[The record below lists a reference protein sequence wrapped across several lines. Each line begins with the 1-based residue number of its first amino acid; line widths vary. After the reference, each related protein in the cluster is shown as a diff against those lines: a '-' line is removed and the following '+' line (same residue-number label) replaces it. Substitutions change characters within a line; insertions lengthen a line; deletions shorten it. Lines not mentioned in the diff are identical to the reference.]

1 MGYHTQRVALLTAPL
16 IEVEFEAGAL
26 PRIANALTGI
36 SPWSSAPA
44 ISSSSFFFDSD
55 TQGGGGLAINPT
67 MTTAGSLSLSLGLV
81 WWATR
86 AGGLVSS
93 LLITTP
99 AWRTIDPLPVFL
111 ANSESTNEDADIGS
125 GESAEAERMFDEP
138 AQQEHEM
145 PYIA

>member
-1 MGYHTQRVALLTAPL
+1 M
-16 IEVEFEAGAL
+16 
-26 PRIANALTGI
+26 PRIATPFTGI
-36 SPWSSAPA
+36 SPWSADRA
-44 ISSSSFFFDSD
+44 ISSSSFFFDSAAQD
-55 TQGGGGLAINPT
+55 SGVLAINPT

-111 ANSESTNEDADIGS
+111 ANHDSTSEDADEGT

-138 AQQEHEM
+138 PQQEHEM

>member
-1 MGYHTQRVALLTAPL
+1 MGYQTQRVALLTAPL
-16 IEVEFEAGAL
+16 IEVKLEAGAL
-26 PRIANALTGI
+26 PRITSPLTGI
-36 SPWSSAPA
+36 SPWSSNPGM
-44 ISSSSFFFDSD
+44 SSSSFFFDPAAQES
-55 TQGGGGLAINPT
+55 GVLSINPT

-86 AGGLVSS
+86 ASGLVSS

-111 ANSESTNEDADIGS
+111 GNSDETNSDEGEA

-138 AQQEHEM
+138 PQQEHEM

>member
-1 MGYHTQRVALLTAPL
+1 M
-16 IEVEFEAGAL
+16 
-26 PRIANALTGI
+26 
-36 SPWSSAPA
+36 
-44 ISSSSFFFDSD
+44 SSSSFFFDPAAQES
-55 TQGGGGLAINPT
+55 GVLSINPT

-86 AGGLVSS
+86 ASGLVSS

-111 ANSESTNEDADIGS
+111 GNSDETNSDEGEA

-138 AQQEHEM
+138 PQQEHEM